1 MFWIFA
7 LLLIILALVIVL
19 PPLFKKTPVETI
31 NRRDQNIQIA
41 KEQLNELETTFGN
54 HEMQQEEY
62 LARRDELEQSLYS
75 DTKTD
80 DATPTE
86 YTKPSMISALLVA
99 SLIPA
104 IAFGMYAQYGN
115 SKAADPQ
122 TAQAAK
128 SIPMTANGK
137 PDVDAMVSG
146 LRQKLEAKPNN
157 PEGWYMLGRSYM
169 AIKRYNDATYA
180 YEQLIKLQPDDAK
193 TMLFLADAEAMKN
206 NGEISGRPIELIEKS
221 LKIEPN
227 NAKGLWLGGI
237 SSSKQGK
244 HAQAIQRWTT
254 LIPLL
259 NNQAEQIAEVR
270 QLIAKAK
277 QQMSPEARANL
288 PVTNPVAKIE
298 KTTTL
303 SAPAAVDPKSI
314 VVTVSL
320 SDGIKNQANP
330 TDAVFIYAK
339 AMAGPPMPLAAK
351 RLQVKDLPI
360 TITLDDSSAMMPAM
374 KLSAF
379 PLVILGARVSKTGN
393 AIGVT
398 GDLYAEKQSIKIGSK
413 QTLVIDSILQK

>member
-7 LLLIILALVIVL
+7 LLLIMLALAIVL

-41 KEQLNELETTFGN
+41 KEQLNELETAFGK

-80 DATPTE
+80 GTTPTE

-115 SKAADPQ
+115 SKAADPK

-128 SIPMTANGK
+128 KIPMTAEGK

-146 LRQKLEAKPNN
+146 LRERLEAQPNN
-157 PEGWYMLGRSYM
+157 PQGWYMLGRSYM
-169 AIKRYNDATYA
+169 AIKRYGDATYA
-180 YEQLIKLQPDDAK
+180 YEQLMKLQPDDAK

-206 NGEISGRPIELIEKS
+206 NGEISGRPVELIEKS

-227 NAKGLWLGGI
+227 NTTGLWLGGM

-244 HAQAIQRWTT
+244 HAQAIQRWTN
-254 LIPLL
+254 LLPLL
-259 NNQAEQIAEVR
+259 ENQPEQVIEVR
-270 QLIAKAK
+270 KLIADAK
-277 QQMSPEARANL
+277 QQLSPETRAEL
-288 PVTNPVAKIE
+288 PVTPPAPKIE
-298 KTTTL
+298 KTTTV
-303 SAPAAVDPKSI
+303 SAPTAVDSKSI

-320 SDGIKNQANP
+320 SDEMKNQANP

-339 AMAGPPMPLAAK
+339 AMSGPPMPLAAK

-360 TITLDDSSAMMPAM
+360 TVTLDDSSAMIPAM

-393 AIGVT
+393 AIGAT
-398 GDLYAEKQSIKIGSK
+398 GDLYTEKQNINIGSK
-413 QTLVIDSILQK
+413 QALVINSILQK